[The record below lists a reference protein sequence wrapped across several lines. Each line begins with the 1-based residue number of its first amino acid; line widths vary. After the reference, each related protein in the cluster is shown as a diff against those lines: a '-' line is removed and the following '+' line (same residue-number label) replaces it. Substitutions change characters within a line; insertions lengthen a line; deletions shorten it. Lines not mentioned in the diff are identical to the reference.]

1 MNRRWTW
8 ALRVSALAVVAPFW
22 CVKFLPFADMPEQV
36 AVMSSLRHWFD
47 PAFRVQEYF
56 VFTPGKSQYVL
67 YHLLGAA
74 LTVVLGEAERANLVL
89 LTLAGLAYPFALRE
103 LLRALGRDE
112 RLALFGAPALWNRAL
127 VWGFM
132 PYVASVPVVVY
143 ATALAVKQEGEPT
156 RRRGVAL
163 ALLTLA
169 LFYLHADAYLLWL
182 VIALGLAL
190 VGRRPDRAALLSLP
204 RRLAYVVPSGVLA
217 VGWALWGNVARRP
230 LVGGGEIAVRPAA
243 ETLHDL
249 PMWAHD
255 TFRSHVDEALTV
267 AFWAAL
273 LALLFV
279 RRSPAGPSAR
289 ERMALVPIFAAALV
303 YLVLPWRM
311 GAGVMLN
318 VRLAVFVI
326 LFAPLLLRPAP
337 GRVTSFLLAAVAC
350 VSLLVGADAVREIR
364 AAEAEEIGDLDRLL
378 DRMPFGANVLELSFR
393 KTSRASH
400 WMVWQFMGAYHR
412 SRRGGVSSYTF
423 SELVHWPLQFRPGM
437 APPSKA
443 EFVWTRDSCLYRNE
457 VDGPYY
463 DYVLVRG
470 DVEPFRDAPPGP
482 RYVAVDREL
491 DWVLYQREEGES
503 WPAWPVPD
511 EGPCESRLSLE
522 RRAATPVLA
531 P

>member
-1 MNRRWTW
+1 
-8 ALRVSALAVVAPFW
+8 
-22 CVKFLPFADMPEQV
+22 
-36 AVMSSLRHWFD
+36 MSSLRHWFD

-74 LTVVLGEAERANLVL
+74 LTFAVGEAERANLIL
-89 LTLAGLAYPFALRE
+89 LTLVGLAYPFALRE

-127 VWGFM
+127 VWGFI
-132 PYVASVPVVVY
+132 PYVASVPVLTY
-143 ATALAVKQEGEPT
+143 AAALAVKQETEPT
-156 RRRGVAL
+156 RGRAVGL
-163 ALLTLA
+163 ALLTVS
-169 LFYLHADAYLLWL
+169 LFYLHADAYLLFL
-182 VIALGLAL
+182 VVAGGLAL
-190 VGRRPDRAALLSLP
+190 VSRRLDRAALVSLP
-204 RRLAYVVPSGVLA
+204 RRLAYVTPSVLLA
-217 VGWALWGNVARRP
+217 VGWALWGSVARRS
-230 LVGGGEIAVRPAA
+230 LVSGGEIAVRPAG
-243 ETLHDL
+243 ETLHEL

-255 TFRSHVDEALTV
+255 TFRSHVDEVLTV
-267 AFWAAL
+267 AFWVAL

-279 RRSPAGPSAR
+279 RRAPATSGPR
-289 ERMALVPIFAAALV
+289 ERMALVPLFAAALM
-303 YLVLPWRM
+303 YLALPWRM

-318 VRLAVFVI
+318 VRLAVFVV
-326 LFAPLLLRPAP
+326 LFAPLLVRPAA
-337 GRVTSFLLAAVAC
+337 GRVTSLLLAGVAC
-350 VSLLVGADAVREIR
+350 VSVLIGVDAVREIR
-364 AAEAEEIGDLDRLL
+364 AAEREEIGDLDRLL
-378 DRMPFGANVLELSFR
+378 DRMPMGANVLELSFR

-423 SELVHWPLQFRPGM
+423 SELVHWPLQFRPGQ
-437 APPSKA
+437 APPTKP
-443 EFVWTRDSCLYRNE
+443 EFVWTRDSCLYRNA

-491 DWVLYQREEGES
+491 DWVLYEKAPGDA
-503 WPAWPVPD
+503 WPAWSVTD

-522 RRAATPVLA
+522 RKGAVDPA